1 MSYKKQK
8 VILLLFIITAM
19 SLYWYGCSQESEE
32 KGVNH
37 RQETGQF
44 EKLYNFSDNPRS
56 AEIIKEKAEKA
67 VNKVDYKCPDCNVI
81 LISIDTLRADHLGC
95 YGYHKNTTPNIDRFS
110 KDSVLFKTS
119 VAHAPSTL
127 PSHASIF
134 TALIPSHHGAFFKK
148 TGIPQELV
156 TIAEFLKDNG
166 YKTISYNGG
175 GSVASEYGFDQGF
188 DLYHSPGRGLSKF
201 ERILKRI
208 SKRIFL
214 LDDSTGGHLAEQVNF
229 AIDWIDNNPDRKF
242 FLFLHTYEVHHPYTP
257 KQGYLDLFEK
267 NYSGNLPKNIYRG
280 LLKEINNGEI
290 KINKEDQEHIIN
302 TYDAEIRFMDDGFL
316 LLENFLREKDI
327 YDDTIIIFTS
337 DHGEEFGEHGRMGFH
352 SHSLYDELL
361 LVPLIIKFP
370 NSKYASKVVDEQ
382 VRSIDIL
389 PTLLDILDIRG
400 LNAFE
405 GVSLIDLITG
415 KTLDPLFAVSEQDDQ
430 AKKRPTSI
438 RTKKWKLYGSKL
450 FNLESDPLE
459 NNDVSNENKAVKDF
473 LRFKLNNI
481 LKQRK
486 IPSTNKVILDETTKE
501 ELKALGYIE

>member
-19 SLYWYGCSQESEE
+19 SFYWYGCSRESEE
-32 KGVNH
+32 KGVKH

-44 EKLYNFSDNPRS
+44 EKIYDFSDNLGS
-56 AEIIKEKAEKA
+56 AEIIKEKAEKS

-110 KDSVLFKTS
+110 KDSVLFKTC
-119 VAHAPSTL
+119 VAQAPSTL
-127 PSHASIF
+127 VSHASIF
-134 TALIPSHHGAFFKK
+134 TSLIPSHHGAIFIK
-148 TGIPQELV
+148 TAIPQEVV
-156 TIAEFLKDNG
+156 TIAEILKDYG
-166 YKTISYNGG
+166 YKTISYNSGG
-175 GSVASEYGFDQGF
+175 RVASEYGFDQGF
-188 DLYHSPGRGLSKF
+188 DLYHSSGGRLSKF

-208 SKRIFL
+208 SKRIFFL
-214 LDDSTGGHLAEQVNF
+214 YHSSHGGLTKKVNF
-229 AIDWIDNNPDRKF
+229 AINWINNNPDRKF

-257 KQGYLDLFEK
+257 KKDYLDLFEK
-267 NYSGNLPKNIYRG
+267 NYSGKLPKNISG
-280 LLKEINNGEI
+280 KLLNEINNGEI

-302 TYDAEIRFMDDGFL
+302 TYDAEIRSMDDGFL
-316 LLENFLREKDI
+316 LLENFLREREI

-337 DHGEEFGEHGRMGFH
+337 DHGEEFGEHGQMGRH

-361 LVPLIIKFP
+361 LVPLIIKLP

-400 LNAFE
+400 LKTSE
-405 GVSLIDLITG
+405 GVSLIDLVTG
-415 KTLDPLFAVSEQDDQ
+415 KTLDPLFAVSQQDG
-430 AKKRPTSI
+430 KRKNRPTSI

-459 NNDVSNENKAVKDF
+459 NNDVANENKAVKDF

-486 IPSTNKVILDETTKE
+486 IPSTNKVKLDETTKE